1 MRAVFGP
8 AAGAHTGR
16 AIKCIVEGPMD
27 ECIEAIEGTARSV
40 LRSLYDVFVEDRQ
53 DDTEYI
59 RNVKAVMEA
68 LQRFSRENGQA
79 LSDPESSKSRLYR
92 FSKELW
98 LENLKRDTGDGPEA
112 EPEPVSDD
120 TDYEDYYDY
129 YFDYIYNHGV
139 YPR

>member
-1 MRAVFGP
+1 MN
-8 AAGAHTGR
+8 
-16 AIKCIVEGPMD
+16 
-27 ECIEAIEGTARSV
+27 ECLEAIEGTARSV
-40 LRSLYDVFVEDRQ
+40 LRSFYDVFVNDRQ

-59 RNVKAVMEA
+59 RNVKAVMDA
-68 LQRFSRENGQA
+68 LQRYARENKDV
-79 LSDPESSKSRLYR
+79 LSDPESIRLKLYR

-98 LENLKRDTGDGPEA
+98 LDNLKRDAGDSPEA
-112 EPEPVSDD
+112 ESERISDD